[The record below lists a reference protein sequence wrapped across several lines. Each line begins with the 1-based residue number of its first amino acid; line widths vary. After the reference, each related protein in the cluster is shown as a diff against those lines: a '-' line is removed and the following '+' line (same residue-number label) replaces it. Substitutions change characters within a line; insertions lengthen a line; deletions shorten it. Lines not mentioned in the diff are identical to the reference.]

1 MSNIASSNVTSQTIL
16 CLNQLNARF
25 GFITCGLESL
35 RHACQ
40 PKKKKKSPL
49 IMITI
54 RKGDT
59 NLCGTGS
66 LVLSRRFR
74 LYYVSLFPRG
84 WGSLGS
90 RGSIMAIACSYLV
103 SAPCMSISTTYG
115 VLYLVAKAYLLPY
128 SVLNDFF
135 SLVKCKRVLD
145 SIDLR

>member
-66 LVLSRRFR
+66 LVLFRRFR

-90 RGSIMAIACSYLV
+90 IMAMVCSYLV
-103 SAPCMSISTTYG
+103 SALCMSISTTYG
-115 VLYLVAKAYLLPY
+115 VLHQVPNTDLLPY
-128 SVLNDFF
+128 CVLTDFPP
-135 SLVKCKRVLD
+135 SVKCRHVLD